1 VVRAVPADHVGSAVG
16 FDTVPNRDRSVD
28 QRMTNDRT
36 GSSTLCATAIAMCR
50 HRLRTTKISD
60 TTGVSLTGGEL
71 LTRALV
77 LRRLLRRSVLG
88 PDEQNVAVLLPPS
101 AGAVV
106 TNLALT
112 LDNRVVVNLNYTLS
126 SEMLNSSI
134 AQAGVHH
141 VLTSRKFL
149 ERVPLQLDAEIVLLE
164 DFRDAVTM
172 VDKVVSAAMAFGLP
186 AKLLTR
192 VLGAHRHRGDDVLSI
207 MFTSG
212 TTGDPKGAVLTHDNI
227 ESNVRAVDAV
237 IKIDPHDVVIGVLPF
252 FHSFGYAITLWSILT
267 LDVGAAYHVN
277 PLEAKVIGQ
286 LCRERKGTILLAT
299 PMFLRNYI
307 RRCEPED
314 FATLEVVITGAERLP
329 SQVADAFE
337 AKFGIRPIEGYGT
350 TETSPLISA
359 NIPPGRAPG
368 DPLQSAREGT
378 VGKPPPGVRVKV
390 VDQETGSDLSPGE
403 QGMLLVRG
411 PNVMREYLG
420 QPAATSAAIRDGWYV
435 TGDVCVIDADGFIRI
450 VGRESRFAKIGGEM
464 VPHGLIEDALTEI
477 VGVDD
482 EGQQRVVVVSVPDPD
497 RGERLVVVHTE
508 LEQSPAELISA
519 LGQAGLPKL
528 FIPAANSFL
537 QVESLPALGT
547 GKLDI
552 RRIKHL
558 AETAFVRRASD

>member
-1 VVRAVPADHVGSAVG
+1 
-16 FDTVPNRDRSVD
+16 
-28 QRMTNDRT
+28 MTNDRT

-60 TTGVSLTGGEL
+60 TTGVSLTGGEM

-88 PDEQNVAVLLPPS
+88 SDEQNVAVLLPPS

-134 AQAGVHH
+134 AQAGVRH

-164 DFRDAVTM
+164 DFRDAVTR
-172 VDKVVSAAMAFGLP
+172 VDKVASAAMAFGLP

-464 VPHGLIEDALTEI
+464 VPHGLIEEALTEI

-508 LEQSPAELISA
+508 LEQSPADLISA

-558 AETAFVRRASD
+558 AESAFARRPSD

>member
-1 VVRAVPADHVGSAVG
+1 
-16 FDTVPNRDRSVD
+16 
-28 QRMTNDRT
+28 MTNDRP

-60 TTGVSLTGGEL
+60 TTGVALSGGEL

-134 AQAGVHH
+134 AQAGVRH

-149 ERVPLQLDAEIVLLE
+149 ERVPLQLDGEIVLLE
-164 DFRDAVTM
+164 DFRDAVTRT
-172 VDKVVSAAMAFGLP
+172 DKVVSAAMAFGLP

-227 ESNVRAVDAV
+227 QSNVRAVDAV

-337 AKFGIRPIEGYGT
+337 EQFGIRPIEGYGT

-359 NIPPGRAPG
+359 NIPPTRAPG
-368 DPLQSAREGT
+368 DPLQSARAGT

-390 VDQETGSDLSPGE
+390 VDQETGADLLSGE
-403 QGMLLVRG
+403 QGMLLVKG

-464 VPHGLIEDALTEI
+464 VPHELIEETLTEI

-482 EGQQRVVVVSVPDPD
+482 EGQQRVVVVSVPDSD
-497 RGERLVVVHTE
+497 RGERLIVVHTE
-508 LEQSPAELISA
+508 LEQSPAELICA

-528 FIPAANSFL
+528 FIPAANCFL

-547 GKLDI
+547 GKLDS

-558 AETAFVRRASD
+558 AESAFVSNNPA